1 MRRFAAIFL
10 FIIII
15 VGTALTGCA
24 SEKETLSPA
33 IEFRAAAARGGCS
46 FHAVV
51 QANLGE
57 TAACFAMDCDAAPDG
72 AVTLTVTEPETL
84 SGITARVA
92 AETGQLTFDGL
103 ALDFGLLANGN
114 VVPAAAPAIVAD
126 CWLRQY
132 ISSAGQEKEYYRV
145 TYERDFDEKK
155 LFVDTW
161 FENAVPICAEV
172 CYNGQ
177 RILKLQITDFT
188 LK

>member
-1 MRRFAAIFL
+1 MRRFAAI
-10 FIIII
+10 IILIGI
-15 VGTALTGCA
+15 FLTGCA
-24 SEKETLSPA
+24 SEKDTLSPA
-33 IEFRAAAARGGCS
+33 IEFRAAAARAGCS
-46 FHAVV
+46 FHAAV
-51 QANLGE
+51 QADLGE
-57 TAACFAMDCDAAPDG
+57 TAVQFAMDCDAGPDG
-72 AVTLTVTEPETL
+72 AVALTVTEPEKL

-92 AETGQLTFDGL
+92 GEG
-103 ALDFGLLANGN
+103 
-114 VVPAAAPAIVAD
+114 
-126 CWLRQY
+126 LRQY
-132 ISSAGQEKEYYRV
+132 ISSAGQEEERYRV

>member
-1 MRRFAAIFL
+1 MRRFAAI
-10 FIIII
+10 I
-15 VGTALTGCA
+15 VLIGIFLTGCA
-24 SEKETLSPA
+24 SEKDTLSPA
-33 IEFRAAAARGGCS
+33 IEFRAAAARAGCR
-46 FHAVV
+46 FHTAV
-51 QANLGE
+51 QADLGE
-57 TAACFAMDCDAAPDG
+57 TAVQFAMDCDAGPDG
-72 AVTLTVTEPETL
+72 AVALTVTEPETL
-84 SGITARVA
+84 SGITARAA
-92 AETGQLTFDGL
+92 AESGQLTFEGL

-114 VVPAAAPAIVAD
+114 VVPAAAPAIVVD

-132 ISSAGQEKEYYRV
+132 ISSAGQEEERYRV